1 MLYITQCTHVV
12 LGASGSGASGSST
25 INARLFEPAGTPAQ
39 SSSGEIFRPSQV
51 WRAGIAPSCLND
63 GDVMVMGMMMF
74 SFSPGNK
81 LVLAS
86 ATVRAATTE
95 MQTRATPR

>member
-1 MLYITQCTHVV
+1 MLYITQCTHVI

-39 SSSGEIFRPSQV
+39 SSSGEIFRPSQE
-51 WRAGIAPSCLND
+51 WRTGIAPSCLND
-63 GDVMVMGMMMF
+63 GDVMVMGMTMS
-74 SFSPGNK
+74 SFSPVGR

-86 ATVRAATTE
+86 ATVRAAATE
-95 MQTRATPR
+95 MQIR